1 MSTTAQIT
9 ANQANAKLSTGPQ
22 TEAGKAASAQNNFR
36 HGLAGAF
43 VIREWEKEDEYY
55 DLLHNLRQEHQP
67 ATPTEILLVE
77 TMAKHFWLAQR
88 AVQLQ
93 ELCFHATLPTVD
105 RDFEKQLA
113 LYLRYQTTHE
123 RAFHKCLNDLM
134 KMRAQQQRERR
145 EKSMQ
150 TRQHCDELRKK
161 EMHEARLEAVKAQT
175 ELAQAKTDQ
184 IGIGAK
190 SFVPPADYDYEA
202 RKRQMFAADAA
213 QEAELQEF
221 LQSQRAA

>member
-1 MSTTAQIT
+1 
-9 ANQANAKLSTGPQ
+9 
-22 TEAGKAASAQNNFR
+22 
-36 HGLAGAF
+36 
-43 VIREWEKEDEYY
+43 
-55 DLLHNLRQEHQP
+55 
-67 ATPTEILLVE
+67 
-77 TMAKHFWLAQR
+77 MAKHFWLTQR

-134 KMRAQQQRERR
+134 KLRAQQQRERR
-145 EKSMQ
+145 DKSMQ
-150 TRQHCDELRKK
+150 TRHHCDELRKK

-175 ELAQAKTDQ
+175 ELTQAKTDH